1 MAQAAITINLS
12 KEKQGFFLR
21 MPTWFGAKG
30 KKITPV
36 ARAFAARVFGV
47 SKSKNEKELWTSY
60 DQIEAEL
67 GVCRRSVAFSVGKL
81 KDAALIS
88 ESNRSKEGTSYVF
101 TGEYGHRY
109 DIIPLF
115 LYTADVTVG
124 GIPRRLTKAQVL
136 LLGHMMT
143 EAKRPKNNGKV
154 EGSMAMFA
162 RKLNLSETT
171 VKKGVKVLLKAGL
184 IYRTAEDKG
193 VNGSQ
198 LSYYRVNKSLYDY
211 EKMRRVKA
219 PKKTAAEKAVAAADA
234 RAERES
240 YYQKRQQDMQARA
253 ERYLMQTYNAAPRLK
268 DIDLELRKLQLPWA
282 RASSTDAAKY
292 QQLSLQ
298 QKALKSERASI
309 YKEIGADVRRIYSDY
324 YARCKKCCDKGY
336 LPNGQYCTC
345 YLGGDRE

>member
-1 MAQAAITINLS
+1 MGQAAFTINLS

-30 KKITPV
+30 KKVTPV

-47 SKSKNEKELWTSY
+47 SKSKKEKELWTSY

-67 GVCRRSVAFSVGKL
+67 GVCRRSVASSVGKL
-81 KDAALIS
+81 KDAELIS
-88 ESNRSKEGTSYVF
+88 ESSRSREGTSYVF
-101 TGEYGHRY
+101 TGDYGHRY
-109 DIIPLF
+109 DIIPLY

-124 GIPRRLTKAQVL
+124 GISRRLTKAQVL
-136 LLGHMMT
+136 LLGHLMT

-171 VKKGVKVLLKAGL
+171 VKKGIKVLLKAGL

-198 LSYYRVNKSLYDY
+198 LSYYRVNKDLYDY

-240 YYQKRQQDMQARA
+240 YYAHRKQEMEARA
-253 ERYLMQTYNAAPRLK
+253 EKYLMEVYKAAPRVK
-268 DIDLELRKLQLPWA
+268 AIDIALRKLDISLAKAERAGGETFKQLQMEE
-282 RASSTDAAKY
+282 RN
-292 QQLSLQ
+292 
-298 QKALKSERASI
+298 LKVEHASI
-309 YKEIGADVRRIYSDY
+309 YKEIGADIRLTKADF
-324 YARCKKCCDKGY
+324 YARCKKCSDKGY
-336 LPNGQYCTC
+336 LPSGRFCTC
-345 YLGGDRE
+345 YLGGD

>member
-1 MAQAAITINLS
+1 MGQAAFTMNLP

-21 MPTWFGAKG
+21 MPMWFGAKG

-36 ARAFAARVFGV
+36 ARALAARVFGV
-47 SKSKNEKELWTSY
+47 SKSKKEKELWTSY

-67 GVCRRSVAFSVGKL
+67 GVCRRSVASSVGKL

-88 ESNRSKEGTSYVF
+88 ESNRSRNGTSYMF
-101 TGEYGHRY
+101 TGETGNRY
-109 DIIPLF
+109 DIIPLY

-124 GIPRRLTKAQVL
+124 GIERRLTKAQVL

-143 EAKRPKNNGKV
+143 EAKRPKNDGKV
-154 EGSMAMFA
+154 EGSMALFA

-171 VKKGVKVLLKAGL
+171 VKKGIKVLLKAGL

-198 LSYYRVNKSLYDY
+198 LSYYRVNKSLFEY

-219 PKKTAAEKAVAAADA
+219 PKKTAAEKAIAAVDA
-234 RAERES
+234 RAEREA
-240 YYQKRQQDMQARA
+240 YYQKRQQEMQARA
-253 ERYLMQTYNAAPRLK
+253 ERYLMQAYKRAPKLK
-268 DIDLELRKLQLPWA
+268 DIEVELRRLEIALVKAERRGGEEIKQLQLKE
-282 RASSTDAAKY
+282 R
-292 QQLSLQ
+292 SL
-298 QKALKSERASI
+298 KVEHASI
-309 YKEIGADVRRIYSDY
+309 YKEIGADIRLTKADF
-324 YARCKKCCDKGY
+324 YARCKKCSDKGY
-336 LPNGQYCTC
+336 LPSGRYCTC